1 MMRQPPA
8 ALIPVVLLL
17 AACAA
22 KPPLPPPPP
31 PPFLAF
37 TPEETLPAPPNDVRA
52 IEERAEAAG
61 YPLDERNLRQNLIQL
76 FAYRVRA
83 ANLPGFNLVYG
94 NLDHSP
100 VWLTVSSRPPIDETT
115 YLAFAAPELRQHLR
129 FRESAFDKASRE
141 AAQER
146 LAQELPPESG
156 FCLLAFAA
164 EKDRFDLAIEEGRDI
179 EEVRERLP
187 ADLVPFVDIAEG
199 GCPIPA

>member
-1 MMRQPPA
+1 MTRTPPV
-8 ALIPVVLLL
+8 LIPVVLLL

-37 TPEETLPAPPNDVRA
+37 TPEETLPAPVNDVSA
-52 IEERAEAAG
+52 TEQRAEAAD

-83 ANLPGFNLVYG
+83 ANVPGFNLVYG
-94 NLDHSP
+94 NLDDSP
-100 VWLTVSSRPPIDETT
+100 VWLTVSSRPPIDRTA
-115 YLAFAAPELRQHLR
+115 YLELAAPELRQHVG
-129 FRESAFDKASRE
+129 FRESAFDKSLRE

-146 LAQELPPESG
+146 LAQALPPESG

-164 EKDRFDLAIEEGRDI
+164 ERDRFDLVIEEGRDI
-179 EEVRERLP
+179 EDVRKRLP
-187 ADLVPFVDIAEG
+187 ADLVPLVDVVEG
-199 GCPIPA
+199 GCPVPA